1 METQGRLMALL
12 PVAEAINRIVA
23 GVDPVS
29 AEIVKLSGALN
40 RTLAEDVVARRTQ
53 PPFAASSM
61 DGYAVRAADL
71 SSGPLR
77 VIGAAPAGAAFAGTV
92 GAHEAVQIFTGA
104 PVPAGADAVVIQE
117 DIDLAGD
124 LITSREIVPAGAN
137 IRPAGLDFQAGDI
150 LLQAG
155 GTLGMREIAL
165 AAAMGHGEVR
175 VRRRPTIALIS
186 TGDELVLPGVMPSG
200 AQIVAASAPGIAAY
214 INAAGG
220 DVHDLGIVVDDVGA
234 LAHAIDHARELPAD
248 ILVTLGGASVGDHD
262 LVGKALADRGMKLD
276 FWRIAMRPG
285 KPLMFGSIPGA
296 NGKMRVLGLP
306 GNPVSSIVCA
316 LLFLRPLIDA
326 LLRRPLRDPTEPATL
341 GCNVPANDGREDYV
355 RAKLAMQDAALPR
368 VTPFAR
374 QDSSMLGVLAAA
386 DCLLVRP
393 PNAPAGRA
401 GDACRIVR
409 LP

>member
-1 METQGRLMALL
+1 MALL

-40 RTLAEDVVARRTQ
+40 RTLAEEVVARRTQ

-61 DGYAVRAADL
+61 DGYAVRSTDL

-77 VIGAAPAGAAFAGTV
+77 VIGVAPAGAAFAGTV
-92 GAHEAVQIFTGA
+92 GAHEAVRIFTGA

-117 DIDLAGD
+117 DVDLAGD
-124 LITSREIVPAGAN
+124 HITSREIVPAGAN
-137 IRPAGLDFQAGDI
+137 IRLAGLDFHTGDV

-155 GTLGMREIAL
+155 GKLGMREIAL
-165 AAAMGHGEVR
+165 AAAMGHGEVH
-175 VRRRPTIALIS
+175 VRRRPIVALIS

-220 DVHDLGIVVDDVGA
+220 DVHDLGIVRDDVSA
-234 LAHAIDHARELPAD
+234 LAHAINHARELPAD

-316 LLFLRPLIDA
+316 LLFLRPLIDT
-326 LLRRPLRDPTEPATL
+326 LLGRPLRDPTEPATL
-341 GCNVPANDGREDYV
+341 GCDVPANDGREDYL
-355 RAKLAMQDAALPR
+355 RARLAMQDAALPR
-368 VTPFAR
+368 VTPFTR
-374 QDSSMLGVLAAA
+374 QDSSMLGLLAAA

-393 PNAPAGRA
+393 ANAPAGRA
-401 GDACRIVR
+401 GDPCRIVR